1 MARERLSGLRV
12 HWIRNRGFAG
22 WRVNA
27 YPAYGCAGFGIM
39 GFAGWRINAYPAYG
53 IEGFAGSRRPDKA
66 KPPSGNC
73 ADAESKK
80 PNRKVGFF

>member
-1 MARERLSGLRV
+1 M
-12 HWIRNRGFAG
+12 GFAG

-80 PNRKVGFF
+80 PNLAVGFF